1 MVDDL
6 VKVSWKSDAGKCQNQ
21 PTPPYFHQLSERHQ
35 PLYQNKVTQNKKNK
49 LLSFFSPRKVLIQCE
64 TKDAC
69 QYDAYIRSKSMKTL
83 NSTLSCK
90 SLQISRDVSNSGYF
104 PRALRYFKKCL
115 KQLES
120 RDILSKNIIVRA
132 LATFK
137 L

>member
-1 MVDDL
+1 MIQIYLVDGLTNGLTKVFHEALADL
-6 VKVSWKSDAGKCQNQ
+6 
-21 PTPPYFHQLSERHQ
+21 
-35 PLYQNKVTQNKKNK
+35 KNK
-49 LLSFFSPRKVLIQCE
+49 LASFFSPRKALIQRE

-83 NSTLSCK
+83 NSTWSCE

>member
-1 MVDDL
+1 
-6 VKVSWKSDAGKCQNQ
+6 
-21 PTPPYFHQLSERHQ
+21 
-35 PLYQNKVTQNKKNK
+35 
-49 LLSFFSPRKVLIQCE
+49 
-64 TKDAC
+64 
-69 QYDAYIRSKSMKTL
+69 MKTL
-83 NSTLSCK
+83 KSTWSCE
-90 SLQISRDVSNSGYF
+90 SLQISRDVSNSEYF